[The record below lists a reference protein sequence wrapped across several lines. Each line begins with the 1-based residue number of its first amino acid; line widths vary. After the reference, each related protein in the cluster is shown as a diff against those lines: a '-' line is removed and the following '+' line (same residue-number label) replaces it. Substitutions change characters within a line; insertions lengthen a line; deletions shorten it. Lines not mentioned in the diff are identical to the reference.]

1 MEQEKKRF
9 LHSLVFPLVF
19 TAILWLVKIT
29 ETILDLELTTL
40 GIYPLRAK
48 GLIGILTAPLVHGDY
63 IHLFDNTVP
72 LLVLS
77 IAIFY
82 FYREI
87 AFKVFFLGYIIT
99 GIWVWFGARGAYHI
113 GASGLVYAFASF
125 IFFSGVIRRNI
136 RLASI
141 SLIVIF
147 LYGSMVWGIFPIVE
161 RMSWESHLYGGVA
174 GLVLAIYYKDYGP
187 KRERYDWEFEDEE
200 DDDIDETEEG
210 YVEDRFYHRTSTS
223 DFLNEDDNKN

>member
-1 MEQEKKRF
+1 MEQEKKKF
-9 LHSLVFPLVF
+9 LRSLVFPLIF
-19 TAILWLVKIT
+19 TSILWLVKIT
-29 ETILDLELTTL
+29 ETILDLELAIL

-48 GLIGILTAPLVHGDY
+48 GLLGILTAPLVHGDF

-82 FYREI
+82 FYHEI
-87 AFKVFFLGYIIT
+87 AYKVFFLGYIIT

-187 KRERYDWEFEDEE
+187 SRERYDWEFEDEDDE
-200 DDDIDETEEG
+200 DDEINEG
-210 YVEDRFYHRTSTS
+210 YAGDRLYDQTSTS
-223 DFLNEDDNKN
+223 DFLDKNENKN